1 MCDKYLMQKKAKKIR
16 EEENKRLEN
25 MTEEELLEDY
35 KKTNQ
40 EASQY
45 AKEYGLETKLITAEG
60 SKEKGNKDI

>member
-45 AKEYGLETKLITAEG
+45 AKEHGLKTKLITAE
-60 SKEKGNKDI
+60 ENKKD